1 MRDSKPEI
9 IQARR
14 RDGST
19 LQVVVPTC
27 RADVEMQPDIPAH
40 VLAVLAFS
48 ARVNGVRRWSE
59 FTRQTLQR
67 LETQYGSATLRECL
81 GCLLDDIATGFRP
94 TNPVGILIHRV
105 RMTADSDSMT
115 I

>member
-27 RADVEMQPDIPAH
+27 RADVEMQPDIPSH

-48 ARVNGVRRWSE
+48 TRVKGVRRWSE

-67 LETQYGSATLRECL
+67 LETQYGAATLRECL
-81 GCLLDDIATGFRP
+81 GGLLDDIATGFRP

-105 RMTADSDSMT
+105 RMTADSGELR